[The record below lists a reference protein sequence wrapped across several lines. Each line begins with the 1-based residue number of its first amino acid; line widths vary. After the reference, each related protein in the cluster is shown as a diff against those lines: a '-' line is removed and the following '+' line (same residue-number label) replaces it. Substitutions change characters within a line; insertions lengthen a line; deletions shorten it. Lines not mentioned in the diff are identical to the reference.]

1 MYYTEDMN
9 VDGILVEKLCLGI
22 GFLKLYPGLRLNHNY
37 SKFSSYNY
45 NLSIFDS
52 IQSNCL

>member
-1 MYYTEDMN
+1 MCYTKDMN
-9 VDGILVEKLCLGI
+9 VDGILVDILRLGI
-22 GFLKLYPGLRLNHNY
+22 GFIKLYPGLRLNHNY